1 MKSRETPRA
10 RRGGVWVTKF
20 LLTRLE
26 KTESV
31 LPALSSSSFLLR
43 FFAFMRDRDFAVL
56 PILAVVI
63 ANNFIR
69 SYLFICYMFGVLTMV

>member
-1 MKSRETPRA
+1 M
-10 RRGGVWVTKF
+10 TKF

-31 LPALSSSSFLLR
+31 LPASSSSFLLR

>member
-1 MKSRETPRA
+1 M
-10 RRGGVWVTKF
+10 TKF

-56 PILAVVI
+56 PILAVI
-63 ANNFIR
+63 TNNFNN
-69 SYLFICYMFGVLTMV
+69 SFVLIHMLYEYSVF

>member
-1 MKSRETPRA
+1 M
-10 RRGGVWVTKF
+10 TKF